1 MFSHL
6 LFYLCSFSASVWF
19 ANTIFHHQ
27 THSSYST
34 RSTSLRMFP
43 KIFQNRM
50 TVPYNTE
57 NIEFA
62 ILGGGAFSLAL
73 AKVLSHKNIKST
85 LLVRNQ
91 TVADYINTNHRHPK
105 YLVDSELPIQLRAT
119 ADRSDALKNANFVV
133 HAVPMQQSR
142 EFLINMKPY
151 LNPKVPILS
160 VTKGVEI
167 GTFSLMNDIISQTLG
182 TGYRSAYLSGP
193 SFALEIMNGQATA
206 VVIASA
212 SEALASELA
221 LILSSAEF
229 RCHTSRDVKV
239 RVQRF

>member
-1 MFSHL
+1 
-6 LFYLCSFSASVWF
+6 
-19 ANTIFHHQ
+19 
-27 THSSYST
+27 
-34 RSTSLRMFP
+34 
-43 KIFQNRM
+43 
-50 TVPYNTE
+50 
-57 NIEFA
+57 
-62 ILGGGAFSLAL
+62 
-73 AKVLSHKNIKST
+73 
-85 LLVRNQ
+85 
-91 TVADYINTNHRHPK
+91 
-105 YLVDSELPIQLRAT
+105 
-119 ADRSDALKNANFVV
+119 
-133 HAVPMQQSR
+133 
-142 EFLINMKPY
+142 MKPY
-151 LNPKVPILS
+151 LNPKVPLLS